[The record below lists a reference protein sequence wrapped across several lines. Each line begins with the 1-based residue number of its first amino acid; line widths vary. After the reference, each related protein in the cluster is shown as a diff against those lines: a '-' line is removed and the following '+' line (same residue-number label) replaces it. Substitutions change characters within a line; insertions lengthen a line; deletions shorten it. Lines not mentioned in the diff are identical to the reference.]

1 MQITLTYKKVFGN
14 DLYYPADDASKT
26 ICKLGGFKSFT
37 AHQLQV
43 MKEAAWQLD
52 IKADIPA

>member
-14 DLYYPADDASKT
+14 DLYYPADDTAKV
-26 ICKLGGFKSFT
+26 ICNLGGFKSFT
-37 AHQLQV
+37 ANQVDV
-43 MKEAAWQLD
+43 MKKAQWELD